1 MITLDI
7 QEIQKKSFP
16 IGIPCSSLTV
26 WSNWNR

>member
-7 QEIQKKSFP
+7 QEIQKSFP